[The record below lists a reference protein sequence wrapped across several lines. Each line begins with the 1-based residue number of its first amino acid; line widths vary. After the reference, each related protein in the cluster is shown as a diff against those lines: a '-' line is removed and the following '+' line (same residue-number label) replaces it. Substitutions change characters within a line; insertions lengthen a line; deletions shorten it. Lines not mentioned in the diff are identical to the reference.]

1 MDRDWFE
8 YEYVELKSFQRQIK
22 KLCPSDDEE
31 SKIKTFVAKNR
42 RKGDPIIGKSGIR
55 KLRVPL
61 GDRGT
66 RGGARVIYYFTD
78 NTEAFILF
86 LMIYSKGDQEDLT
99 PEQEKLLLQAKEHE
113 LKDRYYE

>member
-22 KLCPSDDEE
+22 KLCSSDEE
-31 SKIKTFVAKNR
+31 EAEIKNFVSKNR

-66 RGGARVIYYFTD
+66 RGGARVIYYFSD

-86 LMIYSKGDQEDLT
+86 LMIYSKSDQEDLS
-99 PEQEKLLLQAKEHE
+99 PDQEKLLIRAKEQE
-113 LKDRYYE
+113 LKEKNL